1 MSKVT
6 KKKPNEFMKK
16 LNQFSNRM
24 FEKSTGLTAPNTSD
38 YEDESYV
45 YNSSAPSS
53 VYIQQLSGTQYV
65 KQSVSFTN
73 AFRAGFFFTLGC
85 MVAGIIPFIIV
96 YMILMGS
103 LQQQTPK
110 YVQQTPSIDQVVP
123 DQNQDAPQQ

>member
-6 KKKPNEFMKK
+6 KKKPNEFLKK
-16 LNQFSNRM
+16 LNQFSNKM
-24 FEKSTGLTAPNTSD
+24 FEKSTGLTAPNTSE
-38 YEDESYV
+38 YEDEPYS

-53 VYIQQLSGTQYV
+53 VYIQQSSGTQYIR
-65 KQSVSFTN
+65 QSVSFTN

-96 YMILMGS
+96 YMMLMGS

-110 YVQQTPSIDQVVP
+110 YVQQTPSIDQIVP
-123 DQNQDAPQQ
+123 DQNQDAQQQ